1 MLRWNVLKSFT
12 IFPLY
17 LKETVIFLS
26 CNVQQQMYIAQV
38 LQDPNSDETGAG
50 SGEDDGQGSSQD
62 EEMLNGGNGLNEADF
77 QSGEDSLIAN
87 EVHQ

>member
-1 MLRWNVLKSFT
+1 MTNKLTFLWPVPV
-12 IFPLY
+12 FPRP
-17 LKETVIFLS
+17 
-26 CNVQQQMYIAQV
+26 QQMYIAQV

-62 EEMLNGGNGLNEADF
+62 EEMINGGNSLNEADF